1 MEDQKSTDTGE
12 GGRSLIKLDRVLLHR
27 PGIRLYLRSADHRR
41 DRPGDTVGGR
51 AEAACDAF
59 GGELLEGYYF
69 NHCEDLN
76 ELILSQRI
84 YYEKRKNRLLMKAA
98 ELYEQRD
105 MLPEAVGILERVM
118 EYEPYNEQLALRLM
132 TLYERGG
139 DRSRAIRFFNEFRNR
154 LASNLEIYPG
164 SAITQK
170 YAELKAAPAAPE
182 PAPAADSVPGL
193 HVQTYCLRAVP
204 CFWMA
209 DTVGKLLDAVGNDV
223 RPDDRTLLRVL
234 GAIQPAAAAWCRRGG

>member
-1 MEDQKSTDTGE
+1 
-12 GGRSLIKLDRVLLHR
+12 
-27 PGIRLYLRSADHRR
+27 
-41 DRPGDTVGGR
+41 
-51 AEAACDAF
+51 
-59 GGELLEGYYF
+59 
-69 NHCEDLN
+69 
-76 ELILSQRI
+76 
-84 YYEKRKNRLLMKAA
+84 MKAA

-139 DRSRAIRFFNEFRNR
+139 DRSRAIRFFNEFRNQ

-182 PAPAADSVPGL
+182 EPAAVRTDVPGL
-193 HVQTYCLRAVP
+193 HVQTYCIRAVP

-223 RPDDRTLLRVL
+223 RPDDRVLLRVL
-234 GAIQPAAAAWCRRGG
+234 GAIQPAAAACAGVEGEVTAAPAAVAQAFIRWLTGLAARAVHIRRAGEMDDVSRGVLEYLLAERPAGLTLLTEDGCTLGDMPSGK

>member
-1 MEDQKSTDTGE
+1 
-12 GGRSLIKLDRVLLHR
+12 
-27 PGIRLYLRSADHRR
+27 
-41 DRPGDTVGGR
+41 
-51 AEAACDAF
+51 
-59 GGELLEGYYF
+59 
-69 NHCEDLN
+69 
-76 ELILSQRI
+76 
-84 YYEKRKNRLLMKAA
+84 
-98 ELYEQRD
+98 
-105 MLPEAVGILERVM
+105 M

-182 PAPAADSVPGL
+182 PAQAADSVPGL

-223 RPDDRTLLRVL
+223 RPDDRALLRVL
-234 GAIQPAAAAWCRRGG
+234 GVSFAYQPALWLAALAWGLAFAQFLYCYGPMLCRTRADGHPG